1 LVLENQLL
9 LKKDQPKIKANENW
23 KQEFELD

>member
-1 LVLENQLL
+1 VLQNQLL
-9 LKKDQPKIKANENW
+9 LKEEQPQEEADESW